1 MKILKEILPYAI
13 ILLVVFLIR
22 TFLVTPIKVNGQSM
36 YDTLSGNEIMLLY
49 RIGEIE
55 RYDMVVADLIVDG
68 KKDDTLIKRVY
79 GLPGETIKCENGV
92 IYINDHEIEDP
103 YATNETSD
111 FEAVTLGDDEYFLL
125 GDNRSISLD
134 SRIIGPVKE
143 KDIEGRTDFVIFPF
157 DKFGVIKSEIP

>member
-92 IYINDHEIEDP
+92 IYINDYKIEDP

>member
-92 IYINDHEIEDP
+92 IYINDHKMEDP

-157 DKFGVIKSEIP
+157 DKFGVIKSEIE